1 MNKQNRIIDTENNQV
16 VSRGEN
22 GWGGK
27 KEMRQ
32 MIILIGIVV
41 LNHCVV

>member
-1 MNKQNRIIDTENNQV
+1 MNKQNRIIDTENKHV
-16 VSRGEN
+16 VSRGEK

-32 MIILIGIVV
+32 MIILKCIEV